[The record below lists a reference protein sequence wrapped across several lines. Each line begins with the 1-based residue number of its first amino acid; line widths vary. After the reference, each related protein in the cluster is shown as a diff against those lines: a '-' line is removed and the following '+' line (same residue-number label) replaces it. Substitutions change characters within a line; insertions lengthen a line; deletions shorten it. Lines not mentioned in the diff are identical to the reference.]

1 MALSAFDLQD
11 SFIAYSEARQARRI
25 ARDFEAFQDPA
36 HDYLLVT
43 FDFQD
48 DQSVHAD
55 HWERHP
61 TGDEILCVLQGRVL
75 ATIEVE
81 GGTEEAVVEP
91 GHAVIFP
98 AATWHRLRVLEPGR
112 LLVFTPR
119 AGSTLRP
126 CDPDASRITEG
137 HAP

>member
-1 MALSAFDLQD
+1 MALSPFDLQD
-11 SFIAYSEARQARRI
+11 SFVAYSDGRKARRI
-25 ARDFEAFQDPA
+25 ARAFEEFQNPD

-48 DQSVHAD
+48 DASVHAD

-61 TGDEILCVLQGRVL
+61 SGDEILCLLQGRVV
-75 ATIEVE
+75 ATIEVD
-81 GGTEEAVVEP
+81 GAAEEAVVEA
-91 GHAVIFP
+91 GQAVIFP

-126 CDPDASRITEG
+126 CEPEG
-137 HAP
+137 RSG